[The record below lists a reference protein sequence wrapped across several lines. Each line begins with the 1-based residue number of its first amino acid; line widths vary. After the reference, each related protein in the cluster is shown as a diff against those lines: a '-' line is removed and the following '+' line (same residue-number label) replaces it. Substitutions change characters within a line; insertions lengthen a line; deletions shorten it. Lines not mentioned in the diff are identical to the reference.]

1 MERKRGSRSWPR
13 WSALPRE
20 HARTLDARETHEL
33 ESRFHAQSF
42 GRHTETVEATS
53 LPRGCHLRP
62 GPSTQQTASTVVC
75 WLSWFL
81 VASYRRMTPGLRS
94 RRPRFG
100 TAAGCLAVSPS
111 TRQGRSC
118 STSSATG
125 RGAGSSAFHRRQVLS
140 GQVGVL
146 GKDAI
151 LQAGAHN
158 VAIPQ
163 LHLGTP
169 AGLPARGPGGAI
181 GNSTSVPFPVGGPWR
196 RNIGSRRL
204 PDGLRR
210 HPEAVSPVAPSDA
223 PLKRRRPEYCS
234 RSPRNCSWATHQPLA
249 HQRDMERCHLP
260 RGADSVAG
268 FSLAV
273 FAHAPDVAFTAEGH
287 AETPPSPAKAQGRGQ
302 PVVGQRSHSGE
313 RTGFSGHGAPWPRG
327 SKDQECLGH
336 AVISPCRAAR
346 SCV

>member
-125 RGAGSSAFHRRQVLS
+125 RGAGSSAFHRRQVL
-140 GQVGVL
+140 
-146 GKDAI
+146 
-151 LQAGAHN
+151 
-158 VAIPQ
+158 
-163 LHLGTP
+163 
-169 AGLPARGPGGAI
+169 
-181 GNSTSVPFPVGGPWR
+181 
-196 RNIGSRRL
+196 NIGSRRL

-234 RSPRNCSWATHQPLA
+234 RSPQNCSWATHQPLA

-260 RGADSVAG
+260 RGADSATG
-268 FSLAV
+268 FSMTV
-273 FAHAPDVAFTAEGH
+273 FAYAPDVAFTAEGH
-287 AETPPSPAKAQGRGQ
+287 AEKPPSPAKVQGRGQ
-302 PVVGQRSHSGE
+302 PVVGHLSHSGE
-313 RTGFSGHGAPWPRG
+313 RTGFSGHGAPRREFDQASGVLRPRCN
-327 SKDQECLGH
+327 QCL
-336 AVISPCRAAR
+336 PCREIVCLKGRTEAR
-346 SCV
+346 SSSRPCFVGGIFMRD